1 GSDGRINVVRI
12 RRDQAA
18 WKERPLAVESI
29 ESAFLTGLGT
39 AAEAAFEVQPIV
51 YEWARAEL
59 VEPARVALIPIH
71 LQAENRSKSSP
82 FMTPSRAKFA
92 LRHPIISQMAQ
103 TRILSGKAVDDAEER
118 FNGSLRPRRL
128 DEYIGQPNLIKKLRI
143 AIQA

>member
-1 GSDGRINVVRI
+1 ADSPSLGRPRHSVPSARPAAPSGRDARGGVGSDGRINVVRI

-59 VEPARVALIPIH
+59 VEQARVALIPIH
-71 LQAENRSKSSP
+71 LQAENRSKTSP
-82 FMTPSRAKFA
+82 FITPSRAKFA

-103 TRILSGKAVDDAEER
+103 TRILSGKAV
-118 FNGSLRPRRL
+118 
-128 DEYIGQPNLIKKLRI
+128 
-143 AIQA
+143 